1 LVNRKKGKKMSS
13 IIVTILLVVAIIAAV
28 YFLVKHLSGVI
39 ANAVIGL
46 ILLVVLNF
54 FHVMQWMGKPDLGY
68 DLATILICTVGG
80 IPGVCIL
87 VLLDIL
93 GIAI

>member
-1 LVNRKKGKKMSS
+1 MSS
-13 IIVTILLVVAIIAAV
+13 IIIAILLIVAIIAVV
-28 YFLVKHLSGVI
+28 YFLVKNLSAILV
-39 ANAVIGL
+39 NAVIGL

-68 DLATILICTVGG
+68 DLVTVLICAIGG
-80 IPGVCIL
+80 VPGVCIL

-93 GIAI
+93 GITL